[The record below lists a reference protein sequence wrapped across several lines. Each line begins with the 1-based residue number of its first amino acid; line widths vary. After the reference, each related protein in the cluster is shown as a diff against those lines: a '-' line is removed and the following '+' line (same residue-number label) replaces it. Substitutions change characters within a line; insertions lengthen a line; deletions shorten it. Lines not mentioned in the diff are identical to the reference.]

1 METATSKA
9 SAFASAGSQDVHE
22 TCVPHCDA
30 LSAVPSEQ
38 MAGSQKKG
46 TTSSFRKFREA
57 LMAKKFEKHDNVP
70 VGVDAVSGLFIG
82 SYGAASNFQAL
93 KGAGITHILCVS
105 PSLPLKFLEDFT
117 YLQLQVADLSSVNIS
132 EYFGE
137 ALSFIDS
144 ALSSG
149 GKVLVHCFMGI
160 SRSATIVLAYLVARQ
175 ALTLPDALRELRR
188 VRPQIKPN
196 SGFYQE
202 LVAFEKKI
210 HDKKL

>member
-1 METATSKA
+1 METTPKA
-9 SAFASAGSQDVHE
+9 SARASAGSQDGQLAHK
-22 TCVPHCDA
+22 TFVPHC
-30 LSAVPSEQ
+30 AVPSEEIT
-38 MAGSQKKG
+38 GSQKKG

-57 LMAKKFEKHDNVP
+57 LMAKKFEDCDNMP
-70 VGVDAVSGLFIG
+70 VEVDAVSGLFIG
-82 SYGAASNFQAL
+82 SYGAACNFQAL
-93 KGAGITHILCVS
+93 QGAGITHILCVS
-105 PSLPLKFLEDFT
+105 PSLALNFLEDFT

-132 EYFGE
+132 EFFDE
-137 ALSFIDS
+137 ALGFIDT

-160 SRSATIVLAYLVARQ
+160 SRSATIVLAYLIARQ

-202 LVAFEKKI
+202 LVAFDKKI
-210 HDKKL
+210 HNKEL